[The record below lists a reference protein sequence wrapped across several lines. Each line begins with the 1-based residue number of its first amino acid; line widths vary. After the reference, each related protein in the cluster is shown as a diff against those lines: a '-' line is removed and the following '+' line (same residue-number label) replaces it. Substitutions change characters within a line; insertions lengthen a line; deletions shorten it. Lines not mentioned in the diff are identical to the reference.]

1 MERGNEGY
9 KEFRKNHHKKDPMQY
24 NLALNPMY
32 IKGAL
37 FQDINSLFEFVE
49 DDSPF
54 VCSGHTFDEYILV
67 LEQIA
72 KN

>member
-1 MERGNEGY
+1 
-9 KEFRKNHHKKDPMQY
+9 MQY
-24 NLALNPMY
+24 NLALKPMY